1 MKHVFVYLCIFV
13 SVLTQAQQKL
23 PDGLYAVIKTDKGD
37 ITIQL
42 EYEKTPL
49 TVANFV
55 SLAEGTNQMVD
66 SKYKGRHFFD
76 GLAFH
81 RVISDFMIQGGDP
94 EGNGSGNPG
103 YFFDDEFTSDL
114 KHDKAGILSMANR
127 GPATNGSQF
136 FITHK
141 ETPHLDGRHT
151 VFGHTISGQQVVDAI
166 VQGDKIKTVTII
178 RQGKNAKKFN
188 APKVFASITEQKKKE
203 VEQKKAA
210 AEKAVKENLTRF
222 AAAKEKAL
230 TTEKGVKVFVFEKGT
245 AEKPVE
251 GTEVLIDYAGFLP
264 NGELFDSGVEA
275 TAKKFNK
282 FDPQRKAAN
291 AYKPISFI
299 YGNKQGMIT
308 GFIEGLEQLQYGDKA
323 LIFIPAELGYGN
335 RAVGPI
341 PANSDLIFEIQL
353 IKK

>member
-1 MKHVFVYLCIFV
+1 MKHIFVYVYLFV
-13 SVLTQAQQKL
+13 SVFAQAQQKL
-23 PDGLYAVIKTDKGD
+23 SDGLYAVIKTDKGA
-37 ITIQL
+37 ITVQL

-55 SLAEGTNQMVD
+55 SLAEGTNPMVD
-66 SKYKGRHFFD
+66 PKYKGKHFFD
-76 GLAFH
+76 GLSFH
-81 RVISDFMIQGGDP
+81 RVVSDFMIQGGDP

-103 YFFDDEFTSDL
+103 YFFDDEFVADL

-151 VFGHTISGQQVVDAI
+151 VFGHTVSGQEVVNAI
-166 VQGDKIKTVTII
+166 VQGDKITAITIV

-188 APKVFASITEQKKKE
+188 APKVFASIIEQKKKE
-203 VEQKKAA
+203 TEQQKAA

-222 AAAKEKAL
+222 ANAKEKAL

-245 AEKPVE
+245 AEKPAE

-275 TAKKFNK
+275 TARKFNK

-291 AYKPISFI
+291 AYKPIPFV
-299 YGNKQGMIT
+299 YGNKQGMIP
-308 GFIEGLEQLQYGDKA
+308 GFIDGIEQLQYGDRA
-323 LIFIPAELGYGN
+323 LIFIPATLGYGN